1 MIVSFPLGSLV
12 GKCSSTHCKRIVD
25 WLLNLALET
34 PGLYIFSD
42 IPLVSPEALRI
53 ATIQFQYSAKPPAVS
68 ASLYSS
74 AYVPNGFIPITEAA
88 DTFPANLLMESGNI
102 DGTAAGTT
110 AREAFLE
117 WLIDRTTITAEESLK
132 HHEGINMVWRKFQG
146 IFRIISGIVYYE
158 PVYRAF
164 VLLLLLLLSP
174 LPYPHNKL

>member
-1 MIVSFPLGSLV
+1 MRR
-12 GKCSSTHCKRIVD
+12 CSSTHCKTILVD

-34 PGLYIFSD
+34 PGLCIFSD

-53 ATIQFQYSAKPPAVS
+53 ATIHFQYLPVPPAVA

-74 AYVPNGFIPITEAA
+74 AYVPNGFVPITEAA
-88 DTFPANLLMESGNI
+88 DTFPANLLMGSE
-102 DGTAAGTT
+102 GTGTT

-164 VLLLLLLLSP
+164 VLRPPSP
-174 LPYPHNKL
+174 FPSFISPPQ